1 MMKLARIMLFVAMLL
16 GSVAAKAQYNPEDPP
31 EPGASYKLYLQAYPD
46 DSGWFGMATESTHA
60 PDDVF
65 NVSVYYSDA
74 TKFQFVHWEDDQGT
88 VLSTSTSFSY
98 SMPARDVVLTAR
110 FVYDPANP
118 SEPDEPD
125 EVRVSNVY
133 LLSNPT
139 AGGWF
144 SNTPAN
150 PLTVGETYSVY
161 AYNHAN
167 FTFRNWTRDG
177 EIIGTEPGLDY
188 VVTPADSYL
197 TANFDYTP
205 DSPSE
210 PEDPGEISY
219 SRLYVTMSDSE
230 AGSINIYDEFTG
242 SYTSS
247 GDRHRVGKTVRLS
260 YSNNA
265 GFVFKGWT
273 LDGQLLSTSNYYT
286 YTVTEADVHIIASL
300 TYTPDSPS
308 EPEEPENFAGVY
320 GLTEYVALKQR
331 FKYPI
336 YLDNSLHQAK
346 GMVIDVQF
354 PEGFAVEPDAI
365 EKTVLTTDQELTTQD
380 MGDNHYRITTLG
392 TENTLENAC
401 GIVMRI
407 PVTIPD
413 DAVVDS
419 TYFVM
424 VKYGV
429 LTNMDDSQTPLKT
442 HNGGLQIMEEG
453 YCRITTSSSPYG
465 YITGGGKYK
474 LGDTVTLQAIPYY
487 GYEFSHWTD
496 DTTANPYVF
505 VAEESLVIGAVYDA
519 LEIIQCE
526 TPTITF
532 NGRYA
537 TLANTDRSTIHYTI
551 NGSEP
556 TEYSPTYTEP
566 FDTYGVVTI
575 RAISMREDLEDSEEA
590 SYYTPAYFD
599 GVNAEI
605 GIADSLA
612 TAFRWTDSDLVKRL
626 SVSGPVGEQDIKFI
640 VAMPMLDHLDLRNA
654 DYPVIP
660 TQALAGSNIVS
671 VVMPE
676 TITSFS
682 TPLFTGCSRLA
693 AVVWPA
699 PMQFSDDA
707 LGDISNPNLLL
718 YVSAER
724 YLPVRDDYTNVVV
737 DGYADAVVLT
747 DTEDSNF
754 YCPEAFTAGTISYT
768 HEYTMTTALNGLTAG
783 WEAITMPF
791 HVAIIRHESQ
801 GLLAPFAAGMSYD
814 EAKPFWLHEFGAT
827 GFVPAASI
835 EANKPYVIS
844 MPNNEA
850 YMSSYILAGNV
861 TFSAT
866 DALVP
871 VTESIDGEM
880 GDYRFCGTTVR
891 VAASDTVAVLN
902 REAIDEYVPGEAF
915 VPSLRDAE
923 PFEAYLTMGSEPMRG
938 PQRVSALTG
947 GAAGIIDAMLLKASP
962 VAISAIDRTIRI
974 VADRNAHVD
983 VYNVMGVLVR
993 SIDVLPGTTLITDL
1007 PAGIYIASGKKTTP
1021 TLT

>member
-1 MMKLARIMLFVAMLL
+1 M
-16 GSVAAKAQYNPEDPP
+16 
-31 EPGASYKLYLQAYPD
+31 YPD
-46 DSGWFGMATESTHA
+46 DSGSFSPSSGNSYA
-60 PDDVF
+60 PDAQ
-65 NVSVYYSDA
+65 VSVSCYANSNF
-74 TKFQFVHWEDDQGT
+74 TFVHWEDDLGT
-88 VLSTSTSFSY
+88 IVSTSRSFSY
-98 SMPARDVVLTAR
+98 TMPTRDVVLTAR
-110 FVYDPANP
+110 FEYNP
-118 SEPDEPD
+118 SSPDEPDEPD
-125 EVRVSNVY
+125 DIRYSNVY
-133 LLSNPT
+133 LLCNPA
-139 AGGWF
+139 AGG
-144 SNTPAN
+144 SISRYSADN
-150 PLTVGETYSVY
+150 PLLVGETFTAHAY
-161 AYNHAN
+161 ANSY
-167 FTFRNWTRDG
+167 FTFRNWTKDG
-177 EIIGTEPGLDY
+177 EVISESASLSY
-188 VVTPADSYL
+188 VVTADDSYL

-210 PEDPGEISY
+210 PEDPGEIAY

-260 YSNNA
+260 YSNNT

-273 LDGQLLSTSNYYT
+273 LDGQLLSTDYYYT
-286 YTVTEADVHIIASL
+286 YTVTEADVHIIASF

-308 EPEEPENFAGVY
+308 EPEEPDNFAGVY

-365 EKTVLTTDQELTTQD
+365 EKTVLTTTQDLTTED

-407 PVTIPD
+407 PVTIPA

-453 YCRITTSSSPYG
+453 YCRITTSSSLYG

-496 DTTANPYVF
+496 DTTTNPYVF

-526 TPTITF
+526 TPTISF
-532 NGRYA
+532 DGRYA
-537 TLANTDRSTIHYTI
+537 TLDNSDRSTIHYTI

-599 GVNAEI
+599 GVYAEI

-626 SVSGPVGEQDIKFI
+626 SVSGPVGEQDVRFI

-654 DYPVIP
+654 DYATIP
-660 TQALAGSNIVS
+660 AQALAGSNIVS

-676 TITSFS
+676 AITSFS
-682 TPLFTGCSRLA
+682 TPLFAGCSRLA

-699 PMQFSDDA
+699 PIQFTDDV

-724 YLPVRDDYTNVVV
+724 YLPERDDYTNVVV

-747 DTEDSNF
+747 DTEAGNF
-754 YCPEAFTAGTISYT
+754 YCPEAFTAGSISYT

-791 HVAIIRHESQ
+791 DVDAIRHESQ
-801 GLLAPFAAGMSYD
+801 GPIAPFAAGLPSD
-814 EAKPFWLHEFGAT
+814 EAKPFWLHELEAT
-827 GFVPAASI
+827 GFVPAANI

-850 YMSSYILAGNV
+850 YMASYILAGNV

-871 VTESIDGEM
+871 VTEPIEGEM
-880 GDYRFCGTTVR
+880 GDYRLCGTTVR

-902 REAIDEYVPGEAF
+902 REAMDEYVPGEAF

-938 PQRVSALTG
+938 PQRVSAMTG
-947 GAAGIIDAMLLKASP
+947 SAAGIIDAMLFKASP

-993 SIDVLPGTTLITDL
+993 SVDLRPGTTLITDL
-1007 PAGIYIASGKKTTP
+1007 PAGIYIASGKK
-1021 TLT
+1021 LLLQ